1 MTKKIVIMEDE
12 EILQRLLKRKLEI
25 HGYEVLTAN
34 NGEEGINILK
44 DGYIPDLILLDIVM
58 PIKDG
63 FEVLANLRDD
73 KKFSSIPVII
83 ISNSGE
89 PVEIKKVKKFGIV
102 DYLVKADF
110 DPEEVLQKVQNF
122 FANNQKLVN
131 TKLEN
136 TSKEEEEEE
145 IKTETDTEINSN
157 QGVRIVLAEDD
168 DFLRDICETKL
179 KKEGF
184 IVNAACDGAEA
195 LAMIEKGDPE
205 IILLDIIMPKMDG
218 FEVLKRI
225 KKIPEKA
232 SVPVIMLTN
241 LGQTSEI
248 EKGFAL
254 GAEDYIIKAHFTVGE
269 IIDKVREILE
279 EKRKEKG
286 KGKKK
291 EKKMKE

>member
-1 MTKKIVIMEDE
+1 MTKKIVLMEDE
-12 EILQRLLKRKLEI
+12 ALLRNLLKRKLEMN
-25 HGYEVLTAN
+25 GYEILTAN

-73 KKFSSIPVII
+73 EKLSSIPVII
-83 ISNSGE
+83 ISNSGQ
-89 PVEIKKVKKFGIV
+89 PVEIEKVKKFGII
-102 DYLVKADF
+102 DYLVKTDF
-110 DPEEVLQKVQNF
+110 DPEEVLQKVSNF
-122 FANNQKLVN
+122 FGKNQTIVN
-131 TKLEN
+131 DKSEN
-136 TSKEEEEEE
+136 ISKEEEEEE
-145 IKTETDTEINSN
+145 EIKATTNAKINSK
-157 QGVRIVLAEDD
+157 QGTRIILAEDD

-184 IVNAACDGAEA
+184 VVSAACDGAEA
-195 LAMIEKGDPE
+195 LALIEKENPE
-205 IILLDIIMPKMDG
+205 IILLDVIMPKMDG
-218 FEVLKRI
+218 FEVLKSI

-232 SVPVIMLTN
+232 SIPVIMLTN

-269 IIDKVREILE
+269 IIEKVREILE
-279 EKRKEKG
+279 KKKKGKEK
-286 KGKKK
+286 
-291 EKKMKE
+291 